1 MAKQTLLE
9 IVSDIMS
16 DMSSD
21 AIASVGDTTESE
33 RVLAIV
39 KSTYFKMMEEKN
51 WPHLGNTIQ
60 LGALSDVAT
69 PSHMIIPETIRRVE
83 WVKYDS
89 RLLAGDPVSQQDI
102 IERTP
107 EEFLDLV
114 NSRDSTAANIQ
125 VVTDPSG
132 IALNIRNDVHP
143 TIYTSFDDEYL
154 VFDSFYSTLDTTL
167 VASKTQAFGYKEPSW
182 GYAFTVH
189 AVATAHVLND
199 IIAVTPV
206 ATTYYYRC
214 SVAGTTNAVD
224 QSANYPEVVGAS
236 YVDGTATF
244 VMVGTS
250 SSDAFIP
257 DLPAR
262 MFPLFLSQ
270 AKSACFNKIKQ
281 VVDSLEERDAK
292 RQRVVMQQ
300 DDHQHRQDGE
310 KLKYGYGRK

>member
-1 MAKQTLLE
+1 MAKLTLLD

-21 AIASVGDTTESE
+21 AVTSVGDTTESE

-60 LGALSDVAT
+60 LGALSDVNT
-69 PSHMIIPETIRRVE
+69 PSHMTIPEAIRRVE
-83 WVKYDS
+83 WIKYDS
-89 RLLAGDPVSQQDI
+89 RTDAGDPVAQRDI
-102 IERTP
+102 DYLTP
-107 EEFLDLV
+107 EEFLSRV
-114 NSRDSTAANIQ
+114 NSRDSTAANVQ

-143 TIYTSFDDEYL
+143 TAWTSFDDTYI
-154 VFDSFYSTLDTTL
+154 VFDSFYSSLDTTL
-167 VASKTQAFGYKEPSW
+167 QASKTQCFGFKEPVW
-182 GYAFTVH
+182 GGSFTVH
-189 AVATAHVLND
+189 AISTSYALND
-199 IIAVTPV
+199 IMSATPG
-206 ATTYYYRC
+206 ATVYFYRC
-214 SVAGTTNAVD
+214 SSAGTTNAVD
-224 QSANYPEVVGAS
+224 QEANYPEVVGAS

-250 SSDAFIP
+250 SVDAFIP
-257 DLPAR
+257 DLPAH

-281 VVDSLEERDAK
+281 VVDSLEERDAR

-300 DDHQHRQDGE
+300 VDHKNRQDGD
-310 KLKYGYGRK
+310 KLQYGYGRK